1 MTNPMKASNPMAD
14 AFEALGRKF
23 RVIEMKYNTPEEEA
37 KRKDLVVVSEN
48 KSMDEVSEQGER
60 ETDQNEDLSGKIA
73 DLNDQFRGCKP
84 SASSEI
90 NGEWIYG
97 DDIKALPPTT
107 KAAIKK
113 KIREFP
119 ADQFVGC
126 PLHDRGRFVHESKT
140 ARYAVIWMMK
150 VYQDDSLL
158 AEAEHPADPA
168 QSYRTLA
175 VALSDELQQDK

>member
-1 MTNPMKASNPMAD
+1 MTNPMKSSDPMTD

-23 RVIEMKYNTPEEEA
+23 RVIEMKYRNPEEEA
-37 KRKDLVVVSEN
+37 KRTDLVVVSDS
-48 KSMDEVSEQGER
+48 KPFDESAFDEQS
-60 ETDQNEDLSGKIA
+60 ETDQKEDLSGKIA
-73 DLNDQFRGCKP
+73 DLNDQFRGCKS

-150 VYQDDSLL
+150 VYQDDLLL

-175 VALSDELQQDK
+175 VTLSEEPEEK